1 MKKIFRLI
9 LLMILSINV
18 KAISDIEALILYEN
32 YQLEN
37 KLDYKIFKMAM
48 EGYEK
53 IGDKNLE
60 YFSIID
66 YSKPSNEK
74 RMVILNFQTGELDYY
89 THVSHGKNSGAEKA
103 IIFSNK
109 LNSYK
114 SSLGFYIT
122 DEPYYGKNGYSLR
135 LEGLEENINSNA
147 RVRNIVLHGLEEDV
161 QKSIDKYGFLSRTEG
176 CPAIPKKIIREV
188 IEKLKG
194 GSIIFI
200 YGEDDSYLKDSN
212 LLN

>member
-1 MKKIFRLI
+1 MKKIFRFI
-9 LLMILSINV
+9 LLLVLSINV

-32 YQLEN
+32 YQLED
-37 KLDYKIFKMAM
+37 KLDYQIFKMAM

-53 IGDKNLE
+53 IENKNLQ

-74 RMVILNFQTGELDYY
+74 RMVILNFQTGELEYY
-89 THVSHGKNSGAEKA
+89 TYVSHGKNSGAERA

-114 SSLGFYIT
+114 SSLGFYMT
-122 DEPYYGKNGYSLR
+122 NEPYYGKNGYSLR

-161 QKSIDKYGFLSRTEG
+161 KKSIDKYGFLSRTEG

-194 GSIIFI
+194 GSIIFV
-200 YGEDDSYLKDSN
+200 YGEDDSYLQDSYYIN
-212 LLN
+212 